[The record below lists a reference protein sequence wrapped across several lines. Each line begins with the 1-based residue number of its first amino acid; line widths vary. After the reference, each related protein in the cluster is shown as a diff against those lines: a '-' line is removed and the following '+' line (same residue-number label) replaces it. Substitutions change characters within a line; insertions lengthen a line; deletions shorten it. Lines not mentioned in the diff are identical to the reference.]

1 MMFIGTLNNPDT
13 TTMEQFIGAWLKH
26 GAAFST
32 GQLEKGAEGTAHL
45 QYFIHMKAQ
54 TRFSALKKVCPKSHF
69 ELVKKDN
76 GASEYC
82 NKEETRLEGPWTFGV
97 RPARVD
103 KKGDRA
109 RQNMELVAMGPAK
122 ALEEG
127 LIPVKD
133 YLRVK

>member
-1 MMFIGTLNNPDT
+1 
-13 TTMEQFIGAWLKH
+13 
-26 GAAFST
+26 
-32 GQLEKGAEGTAHL
+32 
-45 QYFIHMKAQ
+45 MKAQ
-54 TRFSALKKVCPKSHF
+54 TRMSALKKVCPKSHY

-76 GASEYC
+76 GAAEYC
-82 NKEETRLEGPWTFGV
+82 NKEETRLEGPWTSGV

-127 LIPVKD
+127 LICLKD
-133 YLRVK
+133 YNRVK

>member
-1 MMFIGTLNNPDT
+1 MFIGTLNNPDT
-13 TTMEQFIGAWLKH
+13 TTLEDYMKNWLKH
-26 GAAFST
+26 GALFIT
-32 GQLEKGAEGTAHL
+32 GQLEKVTTVHL

-54 TRFSALKKVCPKSHF
+54 TRISALKKVCQHSHF

-76 GASEYC
+76 GCTEYC
-82 NKEETRLEGPWTFGV
+82 NKEETRIEGPWTFGI

-109 RQNMELVAMGPAK
+109 RQNMELTTMGPAK

-127 LIPVKD
+127 LITVKD
-133 YLRVK
+133 YTRVK